1 MNEDERGAQRPFS
14 FGALN
19 LDATDAVL
27 IRSAAR
33 SATGTR
39 DHTMFASFSKPVLA
53 AVAVATA
60 AASLPAAASAQSY
73 VQGYGGATYGQQ
85 QYDYGAQRYYDPC
98 DRERQGRTGAG
109 AVIGAGA
116 GAVVGSQ
123 LAARGRRTEGSILG
137 GVLGA
142 VIGGSVGRGSSDR
155 CYENQGYGQPA
166 YSEQGYEQQPAYQG
180 YDQGYSQP
188 YSQGYSSSSQS
199 AQVYY
204 DSNGYGPYSTAPSS
218 SYGSYNQGYTDGRQD
233 SRRDRRDG
241 YDRRQDDYRG
251 QVQYSADGRYWYDPQ
266 YGWRPR

>member
-1 MNEDERGAQRPFS
+1 M
-14 FGALN
+14 FGK
-19 LDATDAVL
+19 
-27 IRSAAR
+27 
-33 SATGTR
+33 
-39 DHTMFASFSKPVLA
+39 FSKPVLA

-60 AASLPAAASAQSY
+60 AGSMPAIASAQSY
-73 VQGYGGATYGQQ
+73 VQGYGGATYGQP
-85 QYDYGAQRYYDPC
+85 QYDYGAQRSYDPC
-98 DRERQGRTGAG
+98 DRERSGRTGAG

-155 CYENQGYGQPA
+155 CYQNQGYGQPA
-166 YSEQGYEQQPAYQG
+166 YSDDREYQSYGQPTYSSSQTY
-180 YDQGYSQP
+180 YDDDSRYSSAP
-188 YSQGYSSSSQS
+188 AYSSSSS
-199 AQVYY
+199 
-204 DSNGYGPYSTAPSS
+204 YGSSYSS

-241 YDRRQDDYRG
+241 YDRRDDYRG

>member
-1 MNEDERGAQRPFS
+1 
-14 FGALN
+14 
-19 LDATDAVL
+19 
-27 IRSAAR
+27 
-33 SATGTR
+33 
-39 DHTMFASFSKPVLA
+39 MFAAFSKPVLA

-60 AASLPAAASAQSY
+60 AASLPAVASAQTY
-73 VQGYGGATYGQQ
+73 VQGYGGATYGQP
-85 QYDYGAQRYYDPC
+85 QYDSGAQRYYDPC

-166 YSEQGYEQQPAYQG
+166 YSQQGYGQQGYGQQGYGQQPVYQG
-180 YDQGYSQP
+180 YDNRGYSQ
-188 YSQGYSSSSQS
+188 SSSAS
-199 AQVYY
+199 VYY
-204 DSNGYGPYSTAPSS
+204 DENGYGPYSTPPSYSGPSS

-241 YDRRQDDYRG
+241 YDRRDEVRG
-251 QVQYSADGRYWYDPQ
+251 QVQYSADGRYWHDPQ

>member
-1 MNEDERGAQRPFS
+1 M
-14 FGALN
+14 FGK
-19 LDATDAVL
+19 
-27 IRSAAR
+27 
-33 SATGTR
+33 
-39 DHTMFASFSKPVLA
+39 FSKPVLA

-60 AASLPAAASAQSY
+60 ASAMPAIASAQSYGSQAY
-73 VQGYGGATYGQQ
+73 VQGYGGATYGQS

-98 DRERQGRTGAG
+98 DRERSGRTGAGAG

-155 CYENQGYGQPA
+155 CYQNQGYGQPA
-166 YSEQGYEQQPAYQG
+166 YGDARGYQG
-180 YDQGYSQP
+180 YGQP
-188 YSQGYSSSSQS
+188 SYSSSSQ
-199 AQVYY
+199 AYY
-204 DSNGYGPYSTAPSS
+204 DQDGYGSYASAPSYGSSNSYGSSYSS

-241 YDRRQDDYRG
+241 YDRRDDRRDE
-251 QVQYSADGRYWYDPQ
+251 VQYSADGRYWYDPQ

>member
-1 MNEDERGAQRPFS
+1 
-14 FGALN
+14 
-19 LDATDAVL
+19 
-27 IRSAAR
+27 
-33 SATGTR
+33 
-39 DHTMFASFSKPVLA
+39 MFASFSKPVLA

-60 AASLPAAASAQSY
+60 AASLPAAASAQTY
-73 VQGYGGATYGQQ
+73 VQGYGGATYGQP

-98 DRERQGRTGAG
+98 DRERSGRTGAG

-155 CYENQGYGQPA
+155 CYDNQGYGRPA
-166 YSEQGYEQQPAYQG
+166 YSG
-180 YDQGYSQP
+180 YDQGYSQAP
-188 YSQGYSSSSQS
+188 VYDGYDRGYSSS

-204 DSNGYGPYSTAPSS
+204 DQNGYGPYSTAPSS

-233 SRRDRRDG
+233 ARRDRRDG
-241 YDRRQDDYRG
+241 YDRRDP
-251 QVQYSADGRYWYDPQ
+251 VQYSADGRYWYDPQ

>member
-1 MNEDERGAQRPFS
+1 
-14 FGALN
+14 
-19 LDATDAVL
+19 
-27 IRSAAR
+27 
-33 SATGTR
+33 
-39 DHTMFASFSKPVLA
+39 MFAAFSKPVLA

-60 AASLPAAASAQSY
+60 AASLPAAASAQTY
-73 VQGYGGATYGQQ
+73 VQGYGGATYGQP
-85 QYDYGAQRYYDPC
+85 QYDYGQQRYYDPC

-166 YSEQGYEQQPAYQG
+166 YSSGYGQQGYGQQPVYQG
-180 YDQGYSQP
+180 YDQRGYDNRGYSQ
-188 YSQGYSSSSQS
+188 S
-199 AQVYY
+199 AEVYY
-204 DSNGYGPYSTAPSS
+204 DENGYGPYSTAPTYSGPSS

-241 YDRRQDDYRG
+241 YDRRSDARG
-251 QVQYSADGRYWYDPQ
+251 VQYSADGRYWYEPQ
-266 YGWRPR
+266 DGWRPR